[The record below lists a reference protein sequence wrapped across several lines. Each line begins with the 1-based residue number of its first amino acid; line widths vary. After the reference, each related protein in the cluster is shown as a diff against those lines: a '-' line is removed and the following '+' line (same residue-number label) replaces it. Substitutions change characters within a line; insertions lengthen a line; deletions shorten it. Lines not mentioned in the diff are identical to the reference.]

1 MPHLDLEVRNVA
13 ILLAKEL
20 RDAWRNRWFLL
31 YSTAFAVLAL
41 AMSWLSLVGVA
52 GTGFAGLGRT
62 AASLVN
68 LVILI
73 VPLMG
78 LTLGAAGIA
87 GERESGS
94 FLYLLSQPVGRLE
107 VVLGKFLGVGTA
119 VIAALLLGFGIAALV
134 IARRVG
140 EVAAGPFL
148 AFLGLAALVALAS
161 VSVGLLVSALSKKSS
176 LASGVALLLWLAF
189 VLLGD
194 LGLMGTSLVMRLGS
208 PELLAA
214 ALVNPLQ
221 QFKLAAIL
229 TLRGGLE
236 VLGPAGL
243 YAERTFGDALV
254 PMLAGGLVLWIVLPL
269 AATALVVE
277 RRGAL

>member
-1 MPHLDLEVRNVA
+1 MPLDLDPRSVG

-20 RDAWRNRWFLL
+20 RDAWRNRWFLI
-31 YSTAFAVLAL
+31 YSIAFAVLAL
-41 AMSWLSLVGVA
+41 AMSWLSLVGIS

-68 LVILI
+68 LVVLI

-78 LTLGAAGIA
+78 LTLGASAVA
-87 GERESGS
+87 SERESGS
-94 FLYLLSQPVGRLE
+94 FLYLLSQPVSRLE
-107 VVLGKFLGVGTA
+107 VVLGKFLGLGTA
-119 VIAALLLGFGIAALV
+119 VIAALMLGFGVAALV

-140 EVAAGPFL
+140 EGDAVAFL
-148 AFLGLAALVALAS
+148 GFLGLAALVALAS
-161 VSVGLLVSALSKKSS
+161 VSVGLLISALSGKSS
-176 LASGVALLLWLAF
+176 VATGIALMLWLGLVFA
-189 VLLGD
+189 GD
-194 LGLMGTSLVMRLGS
+194 LGLMGTSLAFKLGVR
-208 PELLAA
+208 ELLFT

-243 YAERTFGDALV
+243 YATRTFGDTLL
-254 PMLAGGLVLWIVLPL
+254 PMLAGGLLLWVLLPL
-269 AATALVVE
+269 AATVFVIE

>member
-1 MPHLDLEVRNVA
+1 MPVDLAPRSVA

-20 RDAWRNRWFLL
+20 RDAWRNRWFLI
-31 YSTAFAVLAL
+31 YSVAFAVLAL
-41 AMSWLSLVGVA
+41 AMSWLSLVGIA

-68 LVILI
+68 LVVLI

-78 LTLGAAGIA
+78 LTLGAAAIA

-94 FLYLLSQPVGRLE
+94 LLYLLSQPVSRLE
-107 VVLGKFLGVGTA
+107 VVLGKFFGLGTA
-119 VIAALLLGFGIAALV
+119 VIAALMLGFGIAALV

-140 EVAAGPFL
+140 GGDARAFL
-148 AFLGLAALVALAS
+148 SFLGLAALVALAS
-161 VSVGLLVSALSKKSS
+161 VSVGLLISALSTRSS
-176 LASGVALLLWLAF
+176 VAIGVALMLWLGLVFA
-189 VLLGD
+189 GD
-194 LGLMGTSLVMRLGS
+194 LGLMGTSLALKLGVG
-208 PELLAA
+208 ELLAS

-243 YAERTFGDALV
+243 YATRTYGDALL
-254 PMLAGGLVLWIVLPL
+254 PLLAGGLLLWILLPL
-269 AATALVVE
+269 AATAWIVE

>member
-1 MPHLDLEVRNVA
+1 MRLDLDPRSIA

-20 RDAWRNRWFLL
+20 RDAWRNRWFLI
-31 YSTAFAVLAL
+31 YSVAFAVLAL
-41 AMSWLSLVGVA
+41 AMSWLSLVGIA

-68 LVILI
+68 LVVLI

-78 LTLGAAGIA
+78 LTLGAGAVA
-87 GERESGS
+87 SERESGS

-107 VVLGKFLGVGTA
+107 VVLGKFLGLGTA
-119 VIAALLLGFGIAALV
+119 VIAALMLGFGVAALV

-140 EVAAGPFL
+140 EADAW
-148 AFLGLAALVALAS
+148 AFLGFLALAALVALAS
-161 VSVGLLVSALSKKSS
+161 VSVGLLISALSGKSS
-176 LASGVALLLWLAF
+176 VATGIALMLWLGLVFA
-189 VLLGD
+189 GD
-194 LGLMGTSLVMRLGS
+194 LGLMGTSLALKLGVR
-208 PELLAA
+208 ELLFT

-243 YAERTFGDALV
+243 YATRTYGDALL
-254 PMLAGGLVLWIVLPL
+254 PMLAGGLLLWILLPL
-269 AATALVVE
+269 AVTAFVIE

>member
-1 MPHLDLEVRNVA
+1 MVERAPRSVS

-20 RDAWRNRWFLL
+20 RDAWRNRWFLI
-31 YSTAFAVLAL
+31 YSVAFAVLAL
-41 AMSWLSLVGVA
+41 AMSWLSLVGIA

-68 LVILI
+68 LVVLI

-78 LTLGAAGIA
+78 LTLGAGAIA
-87 GERESGS
+87 AERESGS

-107 VVLGKFLGVGTA
+107 VVLGKFLGLGTA
-119 VIAALLLGFGIAALV
+119 VIAALMLGFGVAALV

-140 EVAAGPFL
+140 EGDAWAFL
-148 AFLGLAALVALAS
+148 GFLGLASLVALAS
-161 VSVGLLVSALSKKSS
+161 VSVGLLISALSAKSS
-176 LASGVALLLWLAF
+176 IATGVALMLWLGLVFA
-189 VLLGD
+189 GD
-194 LGLMGTSLVMRLGS
+194 LGLMGTSLALDLGVR
-208 PELLAA
+208 ELLFT

-243 YAERTFGDALV
+243 YATRTYGDALL
-254 PMLAGGLVLWIVLPL
+254 PMLAGGLLLWILLPL
-269 AATALVVE
+269 AATAWVVE

>member
-1 MPHLDLEVRNVA
+1 MRIELDPRSVVL
-13 ILLAKEL
+13 LLAKEL
-20 RDAWRNRWFLL
+20 RDAWRNRWFLI
-31 YSTAFAVLAL
+31 YSVAFAVLAL
-41 AMSWLSLVGVA
+41 AMSWLSLVGIA

-68 LVILI
+68 LVVLI

-78 LTLGAAGIA
+78 LTLGAGAIA
-87 GERESGS
+87 SERENGS

-107 VVLGKFLGVGTA
+107 VVLGKFLGLGSA
-119 VIAALLLGFGIAALV
+119 VIAALMLGFGAAALV

-140 EVAAGPFL
+140 DGDARAFL
-148 AFLGLAALVALAS
+148 GFLGLAALVALAS
-161 VSVGLLVSALSKKSS
+161 VSVGLVISALSEKSS
-176 LASGVALLLWLAF
+176 VATGIALMLWLGLVF
-189 VLLGD
+189 VGD
-194 LGLMGTSLVMRLGS
+194 LGLMGTSLALDLGVR
-208 PELLAA
+208 ELLFT

-243 YAERTFGDALV
+243 YATRTFGDVLL
-254 PMLAGGLVLWIVLPL
+254 PMLAGGLLLWILLPL
-269 AATALVVE
+269 AVTVLVIE